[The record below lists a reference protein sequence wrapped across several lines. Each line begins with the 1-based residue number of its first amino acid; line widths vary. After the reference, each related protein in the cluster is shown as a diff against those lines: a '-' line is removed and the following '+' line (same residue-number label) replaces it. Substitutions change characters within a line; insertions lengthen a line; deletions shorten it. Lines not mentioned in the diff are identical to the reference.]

1 MSWHL
6 WTIIWVRLRH
16 SVHVQSLRQLPA
28 MRASQLVR
36 RIVTVALVV
45 YFASRIINS
54 YLKLQ
59 RRSIGT
65 LFNRIISNTVQGGN
79 LYTYL

>member
-1 MSWHL
+1 
-6 WTIIWVRLRH
+6 
-16 SVHVQSLRQLPA
+16 

-54 YLKLQ
+54 YVKLQ

-65 LFNRIISNTVQGGN
+65 LFNRIISDTVQGGN
-79 LYTYL
+79 LYMYLKILLEK

>member
-1 MSWHL
+1 MHVIVDK
-6 WTIIWVRLRH
+6 WTIIWVKPRH
-16 SVHVQSLRQLPA
+16 SVRVRSLRQPPA

-54 YLKLQ
+54 YVKLQ

-65 LFNRIISNTVQGGN
+65 LFNRIISNTVQGGI
-79 LYTYL
+79 

>member
-6 WTIIWVRLRH
+6 WTIIWVRPRH
-16 SVHVQSLRQLPA
+16 SFHVQSLRQPPA

-54 YLKLQ
+54 YVKLQ

-79 LYTYL
+79 